1 MDTKKVGAQIQK
13 ARKAA
18 HMTQDALAQAVGLS
32 TKYVSNLECG
42 NKTATLETFI
52 QICNALHVDAN
63 TLLADELDCSPN
75 ITIAASTLSK
85 RLEKLP
91 TSEQKK
97 ILHVVEVMV
106 ADNI

>member
-1 MDTKKVGAQIQK
+1 MDAKKIGAQIQQ

-18 HMTQDALAQAVGLS
+18 GMTQDALAQSVGLS

-42 NKTATLETFI
+42 NKTAKLETFI

-63 TLLADELDCSPN
+63 TLLAEELDCSPN
-75 ITIAASTLSK
+75 IAITASTLSK
-85 RLEKLP
+85 RLDKLP

-97 ILHVVEVMV
+97 ILHVVEVMIS
-106 ADNI
+106 DNT